1 MPKKKLLDI
10 FNATVYRDEKKVFDQ
25 LSLSIKC
32 GESAVIIGPN
42 GAGKSSLL
50 KLLSREIYP
59 ISKEGSF
66 VKILGK
72 QLPTLWDLRKKIG
85 LISADLQAIFVPDIS
100 GLGVVVSGLY
110 NSIGLFSHQE
120 ITDSELKRGKKIL
133 EYLGIQD
140 LANCRYRQ
148 MSTGQQRICLL
159 GRALIHNPDHLI
171 LDEPTSGLDVRATHQ
186 YLKIIRELLLS
197 GKTILLATHHINE
210 IPPEIERVILI
221 KEGKIFDDDKKEI
234 LFTDDKISEF
244 FNIPLKISCSN
255 GYYQVCP
262 VKT

>member
-1 MPKKKLLDI
+1 
-10 FNATVYRDEKKVFDQ
+10 
-25 LSLSIKC
+25 
-32 GESAVIIGPN
+32 
-42 GAGKSSLL
+42 
-50 KLLSREIYP
+50 
-59 ISKEGSF
+59 
-66 VKILGK
+66 
-72 QLPTLWDLRKKIG
+72 
-85 LISADLQAIFVPDIS
+85 
-100 GLGVVVSGLY
+100 
-110 NSIGLFSHQE
+110 LFSHQE

-171 LDEPTSGLDVRATHQ
+171 LDEPTSGLDVRAT
-186 YLKIIRELLLS
+186 YKYMKIIRELLCN

-244 FNIPLKISCSN
+244 FNIPLKISCLN

-262 VKT
+262 VET

>member
-1 MPKKKLLDI
+1 MSKKKLLDI

-100 GLGVVVSGLY
+100 GLGVVVSGLH

-262 VKT
+262 EKT

>member
-1 MPKKKLLDI
+1 MQQFI
-10 FNATVYRDEKKVFDQ
+10 EMKKVFDQ

-100 GLGVVVSGLY
+100 GLGVVVSGLH

-120 ITDSELKRGKKIL
+120 ITDSELKRGKNIR
-133 EYLGIQD
+133 IF
-140 LANCRYRQ
+140 RYSR
-148 MSTGQQRICLL
+148 S
-159 GRALIHNPDHLI
+159 
-171 LDEPTSGLDVRATHQ
+171 S
-186 YLKIIRELLLS
+186 
-197 GKTILLATHHINE
+197 
-210 IPPEIERVILI
+210 
-221 KEGKIFDDDKKEI
+221 
-234 LFTDDKISEF
+234 
-244 FNIPLKISCSN
+244 
-255 GYYQVCP
+255 
-262 VKT
+262 

>member
-1 MPKKKLLDI
+1 
-10 FNATVYRDEKKVFDQ
+10 
-25 LSLSIKC
+25 
-32 GESAVIIGPN
+32 
-42 GAGKSSLL
+42 
-50 KLLSREIYP
+50 
-59 ISKEGSF
+59 
-66 VKILGK
+66 
-72 QLPTLWDLRKKIG
+72 LWDLRKKIG

-100 GLGVVVSGLY
+100 GLGVVISGLH

-120 ITDSELKRGKKIL
+120 ITESELKRGTKIL
-133 EYLGIQD
+133 EYLGIRD

-171 LDEPTSGLDVRATHQ
+171 LDEPTSGLDVRATYQ
-186 YLKIIRELLLS
+186 YLKIIRELLYS

-234 LFTDDKISEF
+234 LFTNDKISEF

-255 GYYQVCP
+255 GYYQVCSA
-262 VKT
+262 KK

>member
-59 ISKEGSF
+59 ISKEDSF

-85 LISADLQAIFVPDIS
+85 LVSADLQAIFVPDIS
-100 GLGVVVSGLY
+100 GLGVVVSGLH

-171 LDEPTSGLDVRATHQ
+171 LDEPTSGLDVRAT
-186 YLKIIRELLLS
+186 YKYMKIIRELLCN

-244 FNIPLKISCSN
+244 FNIPLKISCLN

-262 VKT
+262 VET

>member
-59 ISKEGSF
+59 ISKEDSF

-85 LISADLQAIFVPDIS
+85 LVSADLQAIFVPDIS
-100 GLGVVVSGLY
+100 GLGVVVSGLH

-171 LDEPTSGLDVRATHQ
+171 LDEPTSGLDVRATYK
-186 YLKIIRELLLS
+186 YLKIIRELLCN

-244 FNIPLKISCSN
+244 FNIPLKISCLN

-262 VKT
+262 VET